1 MIPNKLHEFYRE
13 WYEAADGTI
22 ETTWFSPSS
31 GLCDNLQRYS
41 QARGWSVDTCATLM
55 HSMRNQF
62 IAKGLD
68 RMYPFNG
75 GNHTAYRIEYFNRN
89 MHKNEKRLAFVRG
102 ELLKAVLR

>member
-1 MIPNKLHEFYRE
+1 MIPTKLHEFYRE

-31 GLCDNLQRYS
+31 GLCQNLEKYCV
-41 QARGWSVDTCATLM
+41 ARGWDIFVCTELFNIM
-55 HSMRNQF
+55 EQQF
-62 IAKGLD
+62 IESGLD
-68 RMYPFNG
+68 KVYPFNG
-75 GNHTAYRIEYFNRN
+75 GSHTSYRIENQTKT